1 MTPVQEL
8 QLRNALN
15 PMTPSTT
22 TQRTQYEPDKLQ
34 ALKAALASPRQTMSG
49 MEAFANALAQY
60 PETRSF
66 TGGFGEEIINPW
78 AVGLSSLAR
87 GFGSAYGAKTADE
100 RAVANQAREDAIKAA
115 ELDNEAAKKVITD
128 QVKYDERAAEKQEA
142 KIKQAQQEALQKDA
156 ALSALHNLDELAKSG
171 SITALNK
178 STDNWA
184 LSKES
189 SRNIGKREQALSA
202 LIPLTNA
209 VAKASGGSGI
219 NTLGEMMAYVGLPEN
234 ATSAQI
240 KGALPGIVKKL
251 GLEEDYYQ
259 MSPVSNTNNGMAF

>member
-1 MTPVQEL
+1 M
-8 QLRNALN
+8 
-15 PMTPSTT
+15 
-22 TQRTQYEPDKLQ
+22 
-34 ALKAALASPRQTMSG
+34 
-49 MEAFANALAQY
+49 
-60 PETRSF
+60 
-66 TGGFGEEIINPW
+66 
-78 AVGLSSLAR
+78 AR

-189 SRNIGKREQALSA
+189 SRNIGVLLFMISNN
-202 LIPLTNA
+202 LT
-209 VAKASGGSGI
+209 
-219 NTLGEMMAYVGLPEN
+219 
-234 ATSAQI
+234 
-240 KGALPGIVKKL
+240 KL
-251 GLEEDYYQ
+251 CVLN
-259 MSPVSNTNNGMAF
+259 SL